1 MFVPPMS
8 FSDLTAKRAKPEAR
22 DYKLSVEKGMYL
34 LVKTNGSRYWR
45 LKYRFAGKE
54 KTLALGVY
62 PEVSLVEARETRDKA
77 RKLLRGGSDPSIERK
92 KQKLQLHVDADN
104 TFEFI
109 ARDWLKLKAK
119 AWAPNHCE
127 RVIRSLE
134 LDVFPFIGG
143 IPINQLNSV
152 LMKSIVDPIQK
163 RGALDIASRV
173 RQRCSQVFRYGM
185 VLGVCDS
192 DPAEPLK
199 VVMEAPKKGHFAALT
214 SNEMPEFLA
223 KVTGYNCQLQT
234 KYAIRLLMLT
244 FVRTIE
250 LIGARWEEIDWQEEV
265 WNIPAE
271 RMKEKKA
278 HFVPLSSQSL
288 ECLAGLQKI
297 TGNYELLFPKR
308 GTTKEPMSNSTILRV
323 IERVGYKGKMTGHG
337 FRSVASTVLNESGL
351 FDFDAIERQLSHQ
364 DQDDI
369 RAAYNRA
376 KYMDERRKIMQW
388 WGDKIDSFETSP

>member
-1 MFVPPMS
+1 MS
-8 FSDLTAKRAKPEAR
+8 FSDLTAKRAKPKER
-22 DYKLSVEKGMYL
+22 DYKLTVEKGLYL
-34 LVKTNGSRYWR
+34 LVKTNDSKYWR

-62 PEVSLVEARETRDKA
+62 PEVSLAEAREARDKA
-77 RKLLRGGSDPSIERK
+77 RKLLRDGSDPSVERK
-92 KQKLQLHVDADN
+92 KQKLRRHVDANN
-104 TFEFI
+104 TFEYI

-119 AWAPNHCE
+119 TWAPNHTE
-127 RVIRSLE
+127 RVVRSLE
-134 LDVFPFIGG
+134 LDVFPFIGT
-143 IPINQLNSV
+143 IPINQLDSV
-152 LMKSIVDPIQK
+152 LMKSIVDPIQQ

-173 RQRCSQVFRYGM
+173 RQRCSQVFRYAM

-199 VVMEAPKKGHFAALT
+199 VVMEAPKKGHFPALT
-214 SNEMPEFLA
+214 SKEMPDFLA
-223 KVTGYNCQLQT
+223 KIADYGCHLQT
-234 KYAIRLLMLT
+234 KHAVRLLMLT

-250 LIGARWEEIDWQEEV
+250 LIGARWEEIDWEEKV

-271 RMKEKKA
+271 RMKEKQA
-278 HFVPLSSQSL
+278 HFVPLSRQSM
-288 ECLAGLQKI
+288 ECLAELQKI

-323 IERVGYKGKMTGHG
+323 IERVGYKGRMTGHG

-364 DQDDI
+364 DQNDI

-388 WGDKIDSFETSP
+388 WGDKVDSFESSP